1 MSQFFDT
8 LKAIALSNMP
18 QSAKVKE
25 MQKVGKMSASAAR
38 AQIETIIF
46 MNRGCST
53 ATRTATATAVEAAL
67 RFTIGVEIE
76 CFNINKEAVIRT
88 LSAKKVKAI
97 ATGYN
102 HTDYTDTYKLGSDC
116 SIQGYDS
123 CEVVSP
129 ILHNLNSLKKVC
141 DVINEAG
148 AQVNKSCGLHVHF
161 GAKDFTVAQWS
172 RIIRN
177 YAALE
182 SIIDSFMPASRRGGN
197 NHYCKSVQNAA
208 RHLEA
213 YPASDMYDIRDA
225 FNNDRYHKVN
235 VMSFTN
241 HKTIEF
247 RHHSGT
253 TDFKK
258 IENWIN
264 FLRNLI
270 EYSINNETIISASSI
285 DEIPFLTA
293 AQKRYFNERRE
304 TLNR

>member
-1 MSQFFDT
+1 MSQYFDT

-18 QSAKVKE
+18 QSAKIKE

-38 AQIETIIF
+38 TQIETIIF
-46 MNRGCST
+46 MNRGCKTT
-53 ATRTATATAVEAAL
+53 ATVAEVAEAL

-76 CFNINKEAVIRT
+76 CFNINKDAIIRT
-88 LSAKKVKAI
+88 LKAKRVKAI

-102 HTDYTDTYKLGSDC
+102 HTDYEDTYKLGSDC
-116 SIQGYDS
+116 SIHGYDS

-161 GAKDFTVAQWS
+161 GAKDFTIAQWV

-177 YAALE
+177 YGAIE
-182 SIIDSFMPASRRGGN
+182 EIIDSFMPQSRRYN
-197 NHYCKSVQNAA
+197 DNQYCRSIRAIAESHTLINAT
-208 RHLEA
+208 
-213 YPASDMYDIRDA
+213 DMTDIYDA
-225 FNNDRYHKVN
+225 FNSDRYRKVN
-235 VMSFTN
+235 VMAYRG
-241 HKTIEF
+241 HRTIEF

>member
-1 MSQFFDT
+1 MSQYFDT
-8 LKAIALSNMP
+8 LKAIALSNMS
-18 QSAKVKE
+18 QSAKIKE

-38 AQIETIIF
+38 TQIETIIF
-46 MNRGCST
+46 MNRGCS
-53 ATRTATATAVEAAL
+53 ASKNSSEASL

-76 CFNINKEAVIRT
+76 CFNIDKQSVIRA
-88 LSAKKVKAI
+88 LNAQRVKAI

-116 SIQGYDS
+116 SISGADS

-129 ILHNLNSLKKVC
+129 ILNNLNSLKKVC
-141 DVINEAG
+141 NVINEAG
-148 AQVNKSCGLHVHF
+148 AQVNRSCGLHVHF
-161 GAKDFTVAQWS
+161 GAKDFTIAQWV

-182 SIIDSFMPASRRGGN
+182 SVIDSFMPMSRRGGN
-197 NHYCKSVQNAA
+197 NHYCKSIQTAAQNLVNNGATCM
-208 RHLEA
+208 
-213 YPASDMYDIRDA
+213 SDIRDA
-225 FNNDRYHKVN
+225 FGYCRYHKVN
-235 VMSFTN
+235 VEAYSS

-253 TDFKK
+253 TDFAK
-258 IENWIN
+258 IEMWIN
-264 FLRNLI
+264 FLRGLL
-270 EYSINNETIISASSI
+270 EYSINNETLISASSI

>member
-1 MSQFFDT
+1 MSQYFDT
-8 LKAIALSNMP
+8 LKAIALSNMS
-18 QSAKVKE
+18 QSAKIKE

-38 AQIETIIF
+38 TQIETIIF
-46 MNRGCST
+46 MNRGCS
-53 ATRTATATAVEAAL
+53 ATATQTVAQTL
-67 RFTIGVEIE
+67 RFTMGVEIE
-76 CFNINKEAVIRT
+76 CFNINKQSVINT
-88 LSAKKVKAI
+88 LNAQRVKAI

-102 HTDYTDTYKLGSDC
+102 HTDYADTYKLGSDS
-116 SIQGYDS
+116 SINGYDS

-129 ILHNLNSLKKVC
+129 VLNNLNSLKKVC
-141 DVINEAG
+141 KVINEAG
-148 AQVNKSCGLHVHF
+148 AQVNRSCGLHVHF
-161 GAKDFTVAQWS
+161 GAKDLTIAQWV

-182 SIIDSFMPASRRGGN
+182 SIIDSFMPMSRRGDN
-197 NHYCKSVQNAA
+197 NTYCKSIRSHADRCVNAT
-208 RHLEA
+208 
-213 YPASDMYDIRDA
+213 DMNDIYDA
-225 FNNDRYHKVN
+225 FDYDRYHKVN
-235 VMSFTN
+235 VMAFRG

-264 FLRNLI
+264 FLRGLI

-293 AQKRYFNERRE
+293 AQKTYFNNRKSE
-304 TLNR
+304 LNR

>member
-1 MSQFFDT
+1 
-8 LKAIALSNMP
+8 MP
-18 QSAKVKE
+18 QSAKIKE
-25 MQKVGKMSASAAR
+25 MQKIGKMSASAAR
-38 AQIETIIF
+38 TQIETIIF
-46 MNRGCST
+46 MNRGSVAST
-53 ATRTATATAVEAAL
+53 PATANATL
-67 RFTIGVEIE
+67 RFTMGVEIE
-76 CFNINKEAVIRT
+76 CFNINKEVIIDT
-88 LSAKKVKAI
+88 LKAKRVKSI

-102 HTDYTDTYKLGSDC
+102 HTDYKDTYKLGSDC
-116 SIQGYDS
+116 SITGYDS
-123 CEVVSP
+123 CEIVSP
-129 ILHNLNSLKKVC
+129 ILHNLYSLKKVC
-141 DVINEAG
+141 DVINAAG
-148 AQVNKSCGLHVHF
+148 AQVNRSCGHHVHF

-177 YAALE
+177 YAAIE
-182 SIIDSFMPASRRGGN
+182 AIIDSFMPASRRGEN
-197 NHYCKSVQNAA
+197 NHYCKSVQRAA

-225 FNNDRYHKVN
+225 FNNDRYYKVN
-235 VMSFTN
+235 VMSYVN

-270 EYSINNETIISASSI
+270 EYSIKNETIISASNV

-293 AQKRYFNERRE
+293 AQKRYFNERKE
-304 TLNR
+304 TLNRK

>member
-1 MSQFFDT
+1 MSQYFDT
-8 LKAIALSNMP
+8 LKAIALSNMS
-18 QSAKVKE
+18 QSAKIKE

-38 AQIETIIF
+38 TQIETIIF
-46 MNRGCST
+46 MNRGCKRPVATIET
-53 ATRTATATAVEAAL
+53 AEAL

-76 CFNINKEAVIRT
+76 CFNINKDAIIRT
-88 LSAKKVKAI
+88 LKAKRVKAI

-102 HTDYTDTYKLGSDC
+102 HTDYEDTYKLGSDC
-116 SIQGYDS
+116 SIQGFES

-141 DVINEAG
+141 NVINEAG

-161 GAKDFTVAQWS
+161 GAKDFTVAQWV

-182 SIIDSFMPASRRGGN
+182 SIIDSFMPMSRRGN
-197 NHYCKSVQNAA
+197 ENRYCKSIQRAA
-208 RHLEA
+208 SYLEA
-213 YPASDMYDIRDA
+213 NPACDMYDIREA
-225 FNNDRYHKVN
+225 FCSDRYHKVN
-235 VMSFTN
+235 VMSYSS

-247 RHHSGT
+247 RQHSGT
-253 TDFKK
+253 TDFNK

-264 FLRNLI
+264 FLRGLL

-285 DEIPFLTA
+285 DEIPFLTD
-293 AQKRYFNERRE
+293 AQKRYFNERKE

>member
-8 LKAIALSNMP
+8 LKAIALSNKP
-18 QSAKVKE
+18 QSQKVKE
-25 MQKVGKMSASAAR
+25 LQKMTGMTAAAAR
-38 AQIETIIF
+38 SQIANIVF
-46 MNRGCST
+46 MNKCSVSSENT
-53 ATRTATATAVEAAL
+53 SETL

-76 CFNINKEAVIRT
+76 CFNIDKDSIIRT
-88 LSAKKVKAI
+88 LKAKRVKAI

-102 HTDYTDTYKLGSDC
+102 HTDYEDTYKLGSDC
-116 SIQGYDS
+116 SIHGLDS

-141 DVINEAG
+141 DVINAAG
-148 AQVNKSCGLHVHF
+148 AQVNRSCGLHVHF
-161 GAKDFTVAQWS
+161 GAKDFTVAQWI

-177 YAALE
+177 YAAIE
-182 SIIDSFMPASRRGGN
+182 SVIDSFMPMSRRGDN
-197 NHYCKSVQNAA
+197 NRYCKSIQRAA
-208 RHLEA
+208 RYLETNS
-213 YPASDMYDIRDA
+213 ASDMYDIREA
-225 FNNDRYHKVN
+225 FCSDRYHKVN
-235 VMSFTN
+235 VMSYRS

-253 TDFKK
+253 TDFNK

-270 EYSINNETIISASSI
+270 EYSINNETIVNASSI
-285 DEIPFLTA
+285 NEIPFLTD
-293 AQKRYFNERRE
+293 AQKRYFNERKE